1 MPKRD
6 PVHLNTITIRPSN
19 RDRAHR
25 ARAAVTAYRKSMDTN
40 ETNRG
45 TLLTDLLA
53 DLMHLAACCPG
64 VQFDSALETARTHYA
79 TEFKREA
86 EAPARWSRQRQ
97 MMVRP

>member
-6 PVHLNTITIRPSN
+6 PVHLNTISVRPSK
-19 RDRAHR
+19 RDRAQC
-25 ARAAVTAYRKSMDTN
+25 ARAAVTAYRKSVDTD

-53 DLMHLAACCPG
+53 DLMYLAACCPG
-64 VQFDSALETARTHYA
+64 VRFDSALETARAHYA

-86 EAPARWSRQRQ
+86 EAPASWSRERQR
-97 MMVRP
+97 MVRP